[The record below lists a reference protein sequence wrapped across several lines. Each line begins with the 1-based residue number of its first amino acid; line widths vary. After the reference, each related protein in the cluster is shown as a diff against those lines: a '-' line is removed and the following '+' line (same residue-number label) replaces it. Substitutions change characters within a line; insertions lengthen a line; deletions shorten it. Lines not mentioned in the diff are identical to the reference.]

1 MIGCL
6 RAVAL
11 FIGAM
16 FCQWWWNTHF
26 AYWGAAPQ
34 LLLVL
39 TILIAAR
46 RGPVLGMLAGF
57 GWGLY
62 LDVAR
67 AELFGASALTLT
79 LAAYFAGA
87 ARRQIDLRAAGP
99 LAAMTFLLTW
109 AVFLG
114 HGLLGLVFTKS
125 FEWSGWIAIL
135 LTPFLNAAAVIA
147 AAFLWDARRDGRP

>member
-1 MIGCL
+1 MIGFL

-16 FCQWWWNTHF
+16 FVQWWWNTHF

-34 LLLVL
+34 FLLVL
-39 TILIAAR
+39 TIIIAAR
-46 RGPVLGMLAGF
+46 RGPILGMLAGF

-67 AELFGASALTLT
+67 AELFGARALTLT
-79 LAAYFAGA
+79 LTAYIVGV

-99 LAAMTFLLTW
+99 LAVTTFLATW
-109 AVFLG
+109 AAFVAY
-114 HGLLGLVFTKS
+114 GLLGLVFTRS
-125 FEWSGWIAIL
+125 FEWSGWIPVIMN
-135 LTPFLNAAAVIA
+135 PVLNAVVVTIAAVV
-147 AAFLWDARRDGRP
+147 WDVRGGRGS

>member
-1 MIGCL
+1 MIGFL
-6 RAVAL
+6 RGIAV

-16 FCQWWWNTHF
+16 FLQWWWNTHF

-34 LLLVL
+34 FLLVL
-39 TILIAAR
+39 TILLAAR

-67 AELFGASALTLT
+67 AELFGASALILT
-79 LAAYFAGA
+79 LAAYAVGV

-99 LAAMTFLLTW
+99 LAAMTFLFTW
-109 AVFLG
+109 GAFVA
-114 HGLLGLVFTKS
+114 HGLLGLAFTRS
-125 FEWSGWIAIL
+125 FEWSGWITL
-135 LTPFLNAAAVIA
+135 LATPFLNVVAVTMA
-147 AAFLWDARRDGRP
+147 TVLWDARDDR

>member
-1 MIGCL
+1 MIGFL
-6 RAVAL
+6 RGIAL
-11 FIGAM
+11 FITAM
-16 FCQWWWNTHF
+16 FVQWWWNTHF

-34 LLLVL
+34 FLLVL

-79 LAAYFAGA
+79 LAAYFVGV

-99 LAAMTFLLTW
+99 LAATTFLFTW
-109 AVFLG
+109 AGFIGL
-114 HGLLGLVFTKS
+114 GLLGLTFTKS

-135 LTPFLNAAAVIA
+135 VTPFLNAAAVTA
-147 AAFLWDARRDGRP
+147 AAVMWDARGDR

>member
-1 MIGCL
+1 MIGFI
-6 RAVAL
+6 RGIIL

-16 FCQWWWNTHF
+16 FLQWWWNTHF

-34 LLLVL
+34 FLLVL

-46 RGPVLGMLAGF
+46 RGPILGMLAGF

-67 AELFGASALTLT
+67 AELFGASALIMT
-79 LAAYFAGA
+79 LAAYFVGV

-99 LAAMTFLLTW
+99 LAATTFLFTW
-109 AVFLG
+109 AGFIGL
-114 HGLLGLVFTKS
+114 GLLGLAFTKS
-125 FEWSGWIAIL
+125 FEWSGWISIL
-135 LTPFLNAAAVIA
+135 LTPFLNAAAVTVA
-147 AAFLWDARRDGRP
+147 AVMWDARGDR

>member
-1 MIGCL
+1 MIGFL

-16 FCQWWWNTHF
+16 FLQWWWNTHF

-39 TILIAAR
+39 TIFIAAR

-79 LAAYFAGA
+79 LAAYSAGV
-87 ARRQIDLRAAGP
+87 ARRQIDLRAAGS
-99 LAAMTFLLTW
+99 LAATTFLLTW
-109 AVFLG
+109 VVFIGHGFLG
-114 HGLLGLVFTKS
+114 LIFTKS
-125 FEWSGWIAIL
+125 FEWSGWISIL
-135 LTPFLNAAAVIA
+135 VTPFLNAAVVTVA
-147 AAFLWDARRDGRP
+147 ALLWDARGDSRP

>member
-1 MIGCL
+1 MIGFV
-6 RAVAL
+6 RGFVL

-16 FCQWWWNTHF
+16 FLQWWWNTHL

-34 LLLVL
+34 FLLVL

-57 GWGLY
+57 AWGLY

-67 AELFGASALTLT
+67 AELFGASALILT
-79 LAAYFAGA
+79 LAAYFVGV

-99 LAAMTFLLTW
+99 LAATTFLFTW
-109 AVFLG
+109 AAFIGL
-114 HGLLGLVFTKS
+114 GLLGLVFTKS
-125 FEWSGWIAIL
+125 FEWGGFIAVA
-135 LTPFLNAAAVIA
+135 LTPFLNVAAVTTA
-147 AAFLWDARRDGRP
+147 AIVWDVREDR

>member
-1 MIGCL
+1 MIGFL
-6 RAVAL
+6 RAFMV

-16 FCQWWWNTHF
+16 FLQWGWNTHL

-34 LLLVL
+34 FLLVL

-46 RGPVLGMLAGF
+46 RGAVLGMLAGF

-67 AELFGASALTLT
+67 AELFGAGALTLT
-79 LAAYFAGA
+79 LTAYFVGV
-87 ARRQIDLRAAGP
+87 ARRQIDLRAFGP
-99 LAAMTFLLTW
+99 LAATTFLFTW
-109 AVFLG
+109 AGFIGL
-114 HGLLGLVFTKS
+114 GLLGLTFTKS

-135 LTPFLNAAAVIA
+135 VTPFLNVGAAIA
-147 AAFLWDARRDGRP
+147 AALVLDLRGER

>member
-1 MIGCL
+1 MIS
-6 RAVAL
+6 AVRGFVL

-16 FCQWWWNTHF
+16 FLQWWWNTHF

-34 LLLVL
+34 FLLVL

-57 GWGLY
+57 VWGLY

-67 AELFGASALTLT
+67 AELFGASALTMT
-79 LAAYFAGA
+79 LVAYFAGV

-99 LAAMTFLLTW
+99 LAATTLLFSW
-109 AVFLG
+109 CAFLG
-114 HGLLGLVFTKS
+114 HGTLGLIFTKS
-125 FEWSGWIAIL
+125 FESPGWIALIV
-135 LTPFLNAAAVIA
+135 TPFLNALVVIA
-147 AAFLWDARRDGRP
+147 VSVLWDARDDR

>member
-1 MIGCL
+1 MIGFL
-6 RAVAL
+6 RGVTL

-16 FCQWWWNTHF
+16 FLQWWWNTHF

-34 LLLVL
+34 FLLVL

-46 RGPVLGMLAGF
+46 RGTVLGMLAGF

-79 LAAYFAGA
+79 LAAYFVGIT
-87 ARRQIDLRAAGP
+87 RRQIDLGAVGP
-99 LAAMTFLLTW
+99 LAATTYLFTW
-109 AVFLG
+109 AAFFGL
-114 HGLLGLVFTKS
+114 GLLGLAFTKS
-125 FEWSGWIAIL
+125 FEWSGWIAVL
-135 LTPFLNAAAVIA
+135 VTPFLNAAAVTVA
-147 AAFLWDARRDGRP
+147 ALLWDGGRRS

>member
-1 MIGCL
+1 MIGFL
-6 RAVAL
+6 RGFVI

-16 FCQWWWNTHF
+16 FVQWWWNTHF

-34 LLLVL
+34 FLLVL

-46 RGPVLGMLAGF
+46 RGAVLGMLAGF

-79 LAAYFAGA
+79 LAAYFVGIIRRFWVSSGPA
-87 ARRQIDLRAAGP
+87 RQIVDQHIMKSRFDDLINSQKLADFGLYTGFFVKFARTGLSDRFAP
-99 LAAMTFLLTW
+99 LDLTTR
-109 AVFLG
+109 
-114 HGLLGLVFTKS
+114 H
-125 FEWSGWIAIL
+125 
-135 LTPFLNAAAVIA
+135 
-147 AAFLWDARRDGRP
+147 

>member
-1 MIGCL
+1 MIGFL

-11 FIGAM
+11 FIASM
-16 FCQWWWNTHF
+16 FMQWWWNTHF

-34 LLLVL
+34 FLLVL
-39 TILIAAR
+39 TVLLAAR

-62 LDVAR
+62 LDVTR

-79 LAAYFAGA
+79 LAAYFVGV

-99 LAAMTFLLTW
+99 LAATTFLLTW
-109 AVFLG
+109 AGFIVS
-114 HGLLGLVFTKS
+114 GLLGLIFTKS
-125 FEWSGWIAIL
+125 FEWSGWVAIAV
-135 LTPFLNAAAVIA
+135 TPFLNAAAVTA
-147 AAFLWDARRDGRP
+147 AALILDARGDR